1 MNPLHSASV
10 ALAAGLASAP
20 AESALH
26 QSEPKVASY
35 VNEASY
41 VECRNE
47 PAYRLPL
54 TELSEPLRG
63 VRAFTVEG
71 WFELVPGIPPRR
83 TDRYFLKEDEG
94 LGGRVELVPY
104 PAWDGGF
111 RDLGR
116 TLMGRRL
123 EVTGCLSQAAPE
135 PGHEPRGREWNE
147 AGALHFYRYLEIPGP
162 DKTRSPRGVE
172 LPSLL
177 DGAFEGQRVRLTG
190 VLGGREHAALPLS
203 TRLQS
208 SDWVLAS
215 GTAAAWMRG
224 RPPEGVGFSL
234 DPDNADDRGWGLG
247 VVGVVAWWHGV
258 PALHVE
264 SVALSGARPPSP
276 VVVLFTLPLNRQLD
290 AAAQTIEVRFNAAM
304 DKGSFEGRVELVGAS
319 GEPVPARWTYDDAF
333 WSLLVSPVTA
343 VGADEE
349 LVLRLRAGIR
359 SLEGQGVR
367 PEAKAAE
374 GLLLESRFRAPKEPS
389 R

>member
-1 MNPLHSASV
+1 V
-10 ALAAGLASAP
+10 GF
-20 AESALH
+20 ALH
-26 QSEPKVASY
+26 QTEPKQASI

-47 PAYRLPL
+47 PPYRLPL
-54 TELSEPLRG
+54 SELSEPLRG

-123 EVTGCLSQAAPE
+123 EVTGCLEQAAGE

-147 AGALHFYRYLEIPGP
+147 AAVALHFYKYLEVPRS
-162 DKTRSPRGVE
+162 DKTRSPREVE

-177 DGAFEGQRVRLTG
+177 AGAFEGQRVRLTG
-190 VLGGREHAALPLS
+190 VLGGREHAALPLT
-203 TRLQS
+203 TRLS
-208 SDWVLAS
+208 DSDWVLGS
-215 GTAAAWMRG
+215 GNAAAWMRG
-224 RPPEGVGFSL
+224 GPPKGEGFSL
-234 DPDNADDRGWGLG
+234 DPDDWDDRGWGLA
-247 VVGVVAWWHGV
+247 VVGVVAWWRDA
-258 PALHVE
+258 PSLHVE
-264 SVALSGARPPSP
+264 SVALSGLRPPSP
-276 VVVLFTLPLNRQLD
+276 VVVLFTLPLNRRLD
-290 AAAQTIEVRFNAAM
+290 ADGQTIEVRFNAAM
-304 DKGSFEGRVELVGAS
+304 DQQSFEGRAELVDAS
-319 GEPVPARWTYDDAF
+319 GEPVPARWVYDDAF

-343 VGADEE
+343 AGGGKE

-359 SLEGQGVR
+359 SLKGHGVR
-367 PEAKAAE
+367 PEAGAAE
-374 GLLLESRFRAPKEPS
+374 GLLLERRFRVSEEPS
-389 R
+389 PRE